1 MLRRLYE
8 AVVKSSAAIHSCEG
22 ARKIYLLSGCEQ
34 VLSIL
39 SQFGGK
45 RVRLTSL
52 LHHVLIV
59 AFCYLC
65 TCSAAETQEMNAAS
79 EGTGMDGRD
88 NEA

>member
-1 MLRRLYE
+1 MLRTLRE
-8 AVVKSSAAIHSCEG
+8 AVVKSSVAIHSCEG
-22 ARKIYLLSGCEQ
+22 DRKIYLLSGCGQ

-65 TCSAAETQEMNAAS
+65 TCSAAEMQEMNAAS
-79 EGTGMDGRD
+79 ERDGD
-88 NEA
+88 GG